1 EARSALA
8 EIYGDIHAEPF
19 KDGKV
24 TDQET
29 MDKELQSRLKKSL
42 KQSLSL
48 YFLVLRESYPEAD
61 PQPGDIVQIKSTKLG
76 LNDLVRI
83 VQVKTIRGINNVIVK
98 QDVTLGEFN
107 RE

>member
-1 EARSALA
+1 
-8 EIYGDIHAEPF
+8 
-19 KDGKV
+19 
-24 TDQET
+24 
-29 MDKELQSRLKKSL
+29 
-42 KQSLSL
+42 
-48 YFLVLRESYPEAD
+48 AD

-107 RE
+107 REQRYMKKVNTAANYVSGLNDVNLSNPSKAAE